1 MCKIKSKKNYNKKMA
16 RSVSRKSTKKCPA
29 GQHGRKSHMRAGKRV
44 KAQCVK
50 NRTRTMKRSMK
61 SLTMTAPR
69 KSSKKSASRSRA
81 PKRVLGTGPCT
92 SRTIRDCTKDSR
104 CQVKRRPKGGRTC
117 AFTKGSGIVNREAMN
132 LAGLADA

>member
-1 MCKIKSKKNYNKKMA
+1 MA
-16 RSVSRKSTKKCPA
+16 RSVSRKSSKKCPA

-50 NRTRTMKRSMK
+50 TRSRTTKRSMK
-61 SLTMTAPR
+61 SLAMSASR
-69 KSSKKSASRSRA
+69 KSSSKSRP